1 VKIKLDSKTLTD
13 MIIDLRQRGLDPNDY
28 FEFGVEGGSTLVE
41 GQTTL
46 SEFTEPE
53 KKSVKK
59 SKKSEPKKKAHP
71 TKGKK
76 KMTYVQRLDKFKNV
90 SEARL
95 ATLPE
100 GLTTFEETL
109 AIVNGDR
116 RAAAAILHEL
126 SSDKE
131 MWLTDKSRR
140 PSGSVVLNVEK
151 YIKNVVRKKKSAKP
165 KKGKKSR
172 PYVKFTSKERLDA
185 LPNGEVTFRAHVE
198 RSDSPEE
205 AAYTLS
211 RVSSNPAHWLRRT
224 TDRGDGR
231 FVRHCTRW
239 LENNSYER
247 GVVEKNPQEKGL
259 GVPWTQDEVDWMS
272 KNYANLRR
280 AGMSDRAIAELLR
293 SKVGND
299 FSRTEEEISNMV
311 ENLSNYENWR

>member
-116 RAAAAILHEL
+116 QAAAAILHEL

-165 KKGKKSR
+165 KKGKK
-172 PYVKFTSKERLDA
+172 
-185 LPNGEVTFRAHVE
+185 
-198 RSDSPEE
+198 
-205 AAYTLS
+205 
-211 RVSSNPAHWLRRT
+211 
-224 TDRGDGR
+224 
-231 FVRHCTRW
+231 
-239 LENNSYER
+239 
-247 GVVEKNPQEKGL
+247 
-259 GVPWTQDEVDWMS
+259 
-272 KNYANLRR
+272 
-280 AGMSDRAIAELLR
+280 
-293 SKVGND
+293 
-299 FSRTEEEISNMV
+299 
-311 ENLSNYENWR
+311 